1 MSLPNEIKPKSVKI
15 AFPKQIPKNGNFKP
29 QGGPKRGAMGGQGPN
44 FKLS

>member
-15 AFPKQIPKNGNFKP
+15 AFPKQIPKNGNLKP
-29 QGGPKRGAMGGQGPN
+29 QGGPKRGVRGSEGPN